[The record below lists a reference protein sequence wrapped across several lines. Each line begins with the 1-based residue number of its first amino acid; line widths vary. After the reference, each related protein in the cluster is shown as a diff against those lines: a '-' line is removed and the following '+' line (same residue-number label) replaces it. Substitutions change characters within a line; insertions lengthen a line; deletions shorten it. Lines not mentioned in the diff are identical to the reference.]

1 MSNNPSK
8 LSVRDLSLEEKYL
21 FLRVDF
27 NVPLKEGQ
35 VIDDTRI
42 RAACPTIQWACR
54 KRARVVLASHLGRPK
69 GRWKQEFSLRPV
81 ANHLGL
87 MVGSEVDFAEDCI
100 GDRAAKRIEAL
111 HPGSVLLLENLRFH
125 EGEISNNL
133 DFTGKLSYWSEAYV
147 NDAFGTAHREHAST
161 VGVPQELGKGAA
173 GLLMEKELEY
183 LSRILFDPA
192 HPVVAVLGGAK
203 ISDKIE
209 IIENL
214 LDLVDVMLIGGG
226 MAFNFLK
233 VQGLEVG
240 KSLVENDKLELAGKI
255 IKSAMERGVVLK
267 LPKDTVIARDCEAGA
282 ETRTVKTEAI
292 PKDWMG
298 LDIGPA
304 TVEEFARE
312 FSRAETIIWNGPQ
325 GVFEIDEFS
334 QGTLSV
340 ARAVAASKAFSI
352 IGGGDSVLAVM
363 KAGVKDQ
370 INHISTGGG
379 ACLEFLAGNKLPG
392 VEILSDR

>member
-1 MSNNPSK
+1 MSNNPPK

-27 NVPLKEGQ
+27 NVPLKEGR

-54 KRARVVLASHLGRPK
+54 ERARVVLASHLGRPK
-69 GRWKQEFSLRPV
+69 GRWEQEFSLRPV
-81 ANHLGL
+81 AHHLGL

-133 DFTGKLSYWSEAYV
+133 DFAGKLSYWSEAYV
-147 NDAFGTAHREHAST
+147 NDAFGAAHREHTST
-161 VGVPQELGKGAA
+161 VGVPQRLGKGAA

-183 LSRILFDPA
+183 LSRVLFDPA

-214 LDLVDVMLIGGG
+214 LNLVDVMLIGGG

-233 VQGLEVG
+233 AQGLEIG

-267 LPKDTVIARDCEAGA
+267 LPKDTVIAKNCEAGV
-282 ETRTVKTEAI
+282 ETLTVKAEAI
-292 PKDWMG
+292 PEDWMG
-298 LDIGPA
+298 LDIGPE

-312 FSRAETIIWNGPQ
+312 LSRAETIIWNGPQ

-334 QGTLSV
+334 KGTLSV
-340 ARAVAASKAFSI
+340 ARAVAASKALSI

-370 INHISTGGG
+370 ISHISTGGG
-379 ACLEFLAGNKLPG
+379 ASLEFLAGNKLPG

>member
-1 MSNNPSK
+1 MSNNPPK

-27 NVPLKEGQ
+27 NVPLKEGR

-54 KRARVVLASHLGRPK
+54 ERARVVLASHLGRPK
-69 GRWKQEFSLRPV
+69 GRWEQEFSLRPV
-81 ANHLGL
+81 AHHLGL

-133 DFTGKLSYWSEAYV
+133 DFAGKLSYWSEAYV
-147 NDAFGTAHREHAST
+147 NDAFGAAHREHTST
-161 VGVPQELGKGAA
+161 VGVPQRLGKGAA

-183 LSRILFDPA
+183 LSRVLFDPV

-214 LDLVDVMLIGGG
+214 LNLVDVMLIGGG

-233 VQGLEVG
+233 AQGLEIG

-267 LPKDTVIARDCEAGA
+267 FPKDTVIAKNCEAGV
-282 ETRTVKTEAI
+282 ETLTVKAEAI
-292 PKDWMG
+292 PEDWMG
-298 LDIGPA
+298 LDIGPE
-304 TVEEFARE
+304 TVEEFSRE
-312 FSRAETIIWNGPQ
+312 LSRAETIIWNGPQ

-334 QGTLSV
+334 KGTLSV
-340 ARAVAASKAFSI
+340 ARAVAASKALSI

-370 INHISTGGG
+370 ISHISTGGG
-379 ACLEFLAGNKLPG
+379 ASLEFLAGNKLPG
-392 VEILSDR
+392 VEILSDS